1 MLCLEA
7 VLGLTFYFI
16 FRDEKGGFNFDNEST
31 INPLTNG
38 KIEKVYEVRN
48 V

>member
-1 MLCLEA
+1 ML
-7 VLGLTFYFI
+7 GSSSWINNNFT

-31 INPLTNG
+31 INPLTNA